1 MMIVKSSKMTE
12 VIVHTLGLCGDIHPT
27 LASLLLEVPQI
38 GPIFNLIK
46 QTIK

>member
-1 MMIVKSSKMTE
+1 MTVKLSKMTE
-12 VIVHTLGLCGDIHPT
+12 AILHSLGLCGDIHPT

-38 GPIFNLIK
+38 GPIFSIIK

>member
-1 MMIVKSSKMTE
+1 MEAIIHS
-12 VIVHTLGLCGDIHPT
+12 LGLCGDIHPT
-27 LASLLLEVPQI
+27 LVGLLLEIPQI